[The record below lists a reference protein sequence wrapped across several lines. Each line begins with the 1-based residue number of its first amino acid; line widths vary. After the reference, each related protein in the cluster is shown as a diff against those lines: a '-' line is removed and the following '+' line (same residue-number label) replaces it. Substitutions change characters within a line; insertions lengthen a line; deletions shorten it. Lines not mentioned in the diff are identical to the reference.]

1 MRYQENQKKLNHVQL
16 IINACTAN
24 EATQKRKGLRS
35 RTARERP
42 VQQRSSFRSAVQAMV
57 TVSRDA
63 YHIATA
69 DGGKT
74 FSYLELGEVLDLD
87 FAVS

>member
-1 MRYQENQKKLNHVQL
+1 
-16 IINACTAN
+16 
-24 EATQKRKGLRS
+24 
-35 RTARERP
+35 
-42 VQQRSSFRSAVQAMV
+42 MV